1 MNMATLDEV
10 IKNVAG
16 MNCDEFSN
24 FFDELK
30 EVNAEI
36 EEIHQEEIIE
46 FMTDRLNIVSEEELT
61 ELTDYEKENLVEF
74 IVNLY

>member
-1 MNMATLDEV
+1 MNIATLDEV
-10 IKNVAG
+10 IKNIAG

-30 EVNAEI
+30 EVNEAI
-36 EEIHQEEIIE
+36 EDVHHEDIIE
-46 FMTDRLNIVSEEELT
+46 FMTDRLNIVSEDELV
-61 ELTDYEKENLVEF
+61 ELTDYEKENLVQF